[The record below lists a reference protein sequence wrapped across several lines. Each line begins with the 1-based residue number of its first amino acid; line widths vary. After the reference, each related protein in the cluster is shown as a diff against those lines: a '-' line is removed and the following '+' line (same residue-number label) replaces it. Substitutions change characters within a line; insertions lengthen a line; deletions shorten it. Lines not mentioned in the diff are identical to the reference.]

1 MMLALDTRSTFFL
14 YPINNKM
21 KKDAKNILYHTIG
34 MASTEINAPKTAV
47 NPHMKTIKC
56 KCK

>member
-1 MMLALDTRSTFFL
+1 
-14 YPINNKM
+14 M